1 MAKRHLAKPLSTAEI
16 ANLRRA
22 IGTDSTF
29 AASRRL
35 GIAVH
40 TLTRALAGVGLR
52 TGTTC
57 QIRMALDLAAQREPR
72 P

>member
-1 MAKRHLAKPLSTAEI
+1 
-16 ANLRRA
+16 
-22 IGTDSTF
+22 
-29 AASRRL
+29 
-35 GIAVH
+35 
-40 TLTRALAGVGLR
+40 LAGVGLR